1 MEALLGQNG
10 LFWPPKG
17 APGRSLRRP
26 VDSRRRSGPRLDA
39 QVAET
44 SSEARKRPYWA
55 AAAIRRLSAEVFSAS
70 FGHLMGV
77 DDGAGRQ

>member
-1 MEALLGQNG
+1 M
-10 LFWPPKG
+10 
-17 APGRSLRRP
+17 
-26 VDSRRRSGPRLDA
+26 DA
-39 QVAET
+39 QVAVT